1 MMLNLYRQRLIT
13 IRAAAR
19 PPAMLPVLS
28 WQIPFH
34 VKEGISIIQDAL
46 RTVPLIEI
54 LSDPAML
61 AAADEFGQ
69 WLEHIQTTAERWIT

>member
-1 MMLNLYRQRLIT
+1 MLSLYRQRLMA

-19 PPAMLPVLS
+19 PPATLPVLS

-34 VKEGISIIQDAL
+34 VKEAISIIQDAL

-61 AAADEFGQ
+61 AAADEFGL
-69 WLEHIQTTAERWIT
+69 WLEDLQAISKGGNT